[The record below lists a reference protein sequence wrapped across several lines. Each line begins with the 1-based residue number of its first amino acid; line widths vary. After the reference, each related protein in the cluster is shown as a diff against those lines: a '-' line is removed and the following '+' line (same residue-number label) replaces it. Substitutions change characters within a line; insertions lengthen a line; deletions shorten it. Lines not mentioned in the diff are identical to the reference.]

1 MRTGTMM
8 ALLALGVGLTGWAH
22 DHEHD
27 HGHDHGMAVEVS
39 DSAARAM
46 GLRTVRVERRRM
58 RSTVTLT
65 GRMELAPDAR
75 RTVAAPVSGRLALKV
90 KPLQRVEKGDVLL
103 TLAAPELVSRAQEI
117 GVLEERLA
125 VYRQLKSA
133 NAELEAQLKLKR
145 VEREAMLNGAEE
157 RDGLV
162 LVRAASAGTVESLF
176 ANEGAWVES
185 GAAAIGLVRPQA
197 LRFRAVLAASEA
209 ARLKEGMKVDLE
221 GVPGTLRLGIGD
233 SSGTVPAYALFA
245 EGSVPRRA
253 GERASVACV
262 LDETEAPVRTVPTAC
277 VVRIGLE
284 PTVFVRDEHDQDRY
298 LAVKVETGL
307 SGGGWTEVRG
317 LPDDDDVEVVREGV
331 YELKLALTAK
341 AGTGSAG
348 HFHADGT
355 FHEEKEVAGQSKCN
369 YR

>member
-1 MRTGTMM
+1 MKTGMMM
-8 ALLALGVGLTGWAH
+8 ALLALGVCLTVRTYGH
-22 DHEHD
+22 EHEHKHEHEHD
-27 HGHDHGMAVEVS
+27 HGRAVEVS
-39 DSAARAM
+39 DSAARSM

-75 RTVAAPVSGRLALKV
+75 RTVAAPLAGRLTLKV
-90 KPLQRVEKGDVLL
+90 KPLQQVEKGDVLL
-103 TLAAPELVSRAQEI
+103 TLAAPELASRAQEI
-117 GVLEERLA
+117 GVLEKRLE

-145 VEREAMLNGAEE
+145 AEREALLNGAEE

-162 LVRAASAGTVESLF
+162 LVRAASAGTVESQLV
-176 ANEGAWVES
+176 NEGAWVES
-185 GAAAIGLVRPQA
+185 GASVIGLVRPQA

-209 ARLKEGMKVDLE
+209 ARLKEGLKVDLE

-262 LDETEAPVRTVPTAC
+262 LDETEAPVRAVPTAC
-277 VVRIGLE
+277 LVRIGLE
-284 PTVFVRDEHDQDRY
+284 PTVFVRDEHDSDRY
-298 LAVKVETGL
+298 LAMRVETGL

-317 LPDDDDVEVVREGV
+317 LPDDNDVEVVREGA
-331 YELKLALTAK
+331 YELKLALAAK
-341 AGTGSAG
+341 AGAKSTG

-355 FHEEKEVAGQSKCN
+355 FHEE
-369 YR
+369 R

>member
-1 MRTGTMM
+1 MKTGMMM
-8 ALLALGVGLTGWAH
+8 ALLALGVCLTVRTYGH
-22 DHEHD
+22 EHEHKHEHEHD
-27 HGHDHGMAVEVS
+27 HGRAVEVS
-39 DSAARAM
+39 DSAARSM

-75 RTVAAPVSGRLALKV
+75 RTVAAPLAGRLTLKV
-90 KPLQRVEKGDVLL
+90 KPLQQVEKGDVLL
-103 TLAAPELVSRAQEI
+103 TLAAPELASRAQEI
-117 GVLEERLA
+117 GVLEKRLE

-145 VEREAMLNGAEE
+145 AEREALLNGAEE

-162 LVRAASAGTVESLF
+162 LVRAASAGTVESLLV
-176 ANEGAWVES
+176 NEGAWVES
-185 GAAAIGLVRPQA
+185 GASVIGLVRPQA

-209 ARLKEGMKVDLE
+209 ARLKEGLKVDLE

-245 EGSVPRRA
+245 EGAVPRRA

-262 LDETEAPVRTVPTAC
+262 LDETEAPVRAVPTAC
-277 VVRIGLE
+277 LVRIGLE
-284 PTVFVRDEHDQDRY
+284 PTVFVRDEHDPDRY
-298 LAVKVETGL
+298 LAVRVETGL
-307 SGGGWTEVRG
+307 SDGGWTEVRG
-317 LPDDDDVEVVREGV
+317 LPDDNDVEVVREGA
-331 YELKLALTAK
+331 YELKLALAAK
-341 AGTGSAG
+341 AGAKSTG

-355 FHEEKEVAGQSKCN
+355 FHEE
-369 YR
+369 R

>member
-1 MRTGTMM
+1 MKTGMMM
-8 ALLALGVGLTGWAH
+8 ALLALGVGLTVRTYGH
-22 DHEHD
+22 EHEHEHKHEHEHD
-27 HGHDHGMAVEVS
+27 HGRAVEVS
-39 DSAARAM
+39 DSASRSM

-75 RTVAAPVSGRLALKV
+75 RTVAAPLAGRLTLKV
-90 KPLQRVEKGDVLL
+90 KPLQQVEKGDVLL
-103 TLAAPELVSRAQEI
+103 TLAAPELASRAQEI
-117 GVLEERLA
+117 GVLEKRLE

-145 VEREAMLNGAEE
+145 AEREALLNGAEE

-162 LVRAASAGTVESLF
+162 LVRAASAGTVESLLV
-176 ANEGAWVES
+176 NEGAWVEP
-185 GAAAIGLVRPQA
+185 GASVIGLVRPQA

-209 ARLKEGMKVDLE
+209 ARLKEGLKVDLE
-221 GVPGTLRLGIGD
+221 GVSGTLRLGIGD

-262 LDETEAPVRTVPTAC
+262 LGETETPVRAVPTAC
-277 VVRIGLE
+277 LVRIGLE
-284 PTVFVRDEHDQDRY
+284 PTVFVRDEHDPDRY
-298 LAVKVETGL
+298 LAMRVETGL

-317 LPDDDDVEVVREGV
+317 LPDDDDLEVVREGA
-331 YELKLALTAK
+331 YELKIALAAK
-341 AGTGSAG
+341 AGAKSTG

-355 FHEEKEVAGQSKCN
+355 FHEE
-369 YR
+369 R

>member
-1 MRTGTMM
+1 MKTGMMM
-8 ALLALGVGLTGWAH
+8 ALLALGVGLTVRTYGH
-22 DHEHD
+22 EHEHEHKHEHEHD
-27 HGHDHGMAVEVS
+27 HGRAVEVS
-39 DSAARAM
+39 DSAARSM

-75 RTVAAPVSGRLALKV
+75 RTVAAPLAGRLTLKV
-90 KPLQRVEKGDVLL
+90 KPLQQVEKGDVLL
-103 TLAAPELVSRAQEI
+103 TLAAPELASRAQEI
-117 GVLEERLA
+117 GVLEKRLE

-145 VEREAMLNGAEE
+145 AEREALLNGAEE

-162 LVRAASAGTVESLF
+162 LVRAASAGTVESLLV
-176 ANEGAWVES
+176 NEGAWVES
-185 GAAAIGLVRPQA
+185 GASVIGLVRPQA

-209 ARLKEGMKVDLE
+209 ARLKEGLKVDLE
-221 GVPGTLRLGIGD
+221 GVSGTLRLGIGD

-262 LDETEAPVRTVPTAC
+262 LDETEVPVRAVPTAC
-277 VVRIGLE
+277 LVRIGLE
-284 PTVFVRDEHDQDRY
+284 PTVFVRDEHDSDRY
-298 LAVKVETGL
+298 LAMRVETGL

-317 LPDDDDVEVVREGV
+317 LPDDNDVEVVREGA
-331 YELKLALTAK
+331 YELKLALAAK
-341 AGTGSAG
+341 AGAKSTG

-355 FHEEKEVAGQSKCN
+355 FHEE
-369 YR
+369 R

>member
-1 MRTGTMM
+1 MKTGMMM
-8 ALLALGVGLTGWAH
+8 ALLALGVGLTVRTYGHEHEHKHEHAH
-22 DHEHD
+22 DH
-27 HGHDHGMAVEVS
+27 GRAVEVS
-39 DSAARAM
+39 DSAARSM

-75 RTVAAPVSGRLALKV
+75 RTVAAPLAGRLTLKV
-90 KPLQRVEKGDVLL
+90 KPLQQVEKGDVLL
-103 TLAAPELVSRAQEI
+103 TLAAPELASRAQEI
-117 GVLEERLA
+117 GVLEKRLE

-145 VEREAMLNGAEE
+145 AEREALLNGAEE

-162 LVRAASAGTVESLF
+162 LVRAASAGTVESLLV
-176 ANEGAWVES
+176 NEGAWVES
-185 GAAAIGLVRPQA
+185 GASVIGLVRPQA

-209 ARLKEGMKVDLE
+209 ARLKEGLKVDLE
-221 GVPGTLRLGIGD
+221 GVSGTLRLGIGD

-245 EGSVPRRA
+245 EGAVPRRA

-262 LDETEAPVRTVPTAC
+262 LDETEAPVRAVPTAC
-277 VVRIGLE
+277 LVRIGLE
-284 PTVFVRDEHDQDRY
+284 PTVFVRDEHDPDRY
-298 LAVKVETGL
+298 LAMRVETGL

-317 LPDDDDVEVVREGV
+317 LPDDDDLEVVREGA
-331 YELKLALTAK
+331 YELKLALVAK
-341 AGTGSAG
+341 AGAKSTG

-355 FHEEKEVAGQSKCN
+355 FHEE
-369 YR
+369 R